1 MFYCIGENSTE
12 SGCMGVGETIE
23 AAILDWSSDSDISE
37 AISEFR
43 QYDPTIVEGKAI
55 EVSLNVSFTA
65 AKK

>member
-12 SGCMGVGETIE
+12 SGYMGVGETIE
-23 AAILDWSSDSDISE
+23 AAILDWASDSDISE

-43 QYDPTIVEGKAI
+43 QYDPVIIEGAPI
-55 EVSLNVSFTA
+55 EVSINVSFTA